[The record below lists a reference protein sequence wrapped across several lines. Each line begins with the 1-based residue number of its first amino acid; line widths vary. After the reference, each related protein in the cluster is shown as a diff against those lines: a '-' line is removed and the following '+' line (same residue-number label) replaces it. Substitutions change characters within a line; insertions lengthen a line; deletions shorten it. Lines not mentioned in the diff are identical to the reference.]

1 MIEKWVDELCR
12 ELSVPRDAVDID
24 AVLELAKDAAH
35 SVERPAAP
43 VTAYLVGYAA
53 GARGGGTATVDE
65 LVRRAGRLARD
76 WDTEPPPR

>member
-53 GARGGGTATVDE
+53 GARGGGDATIDD
-65 LVRRAGRLARD
+65 LVKRAGRLARG
-76 WDTEPPPR
+76 WGTEPSVG

>member
-12 ELSVPRDAVDID
+12 ELGVPRDAVDIN

-53 GARGGGTATVDE
+53 GARGGGATTDE
-65 LVRRAGRLARD
+65 LVQRAARLARA
-76 WDTEPPPR
+76 WGTEPQAG

>member
-12 ELSVPRDAVDID
+12 ELSVPRDAVDIN

-53 GARGGGTATVDE
+53 GARGGGTATIEE
-65 LVRRAGRLARD
+65 LIRSASRLARG
-76 WDTEPPPR
+76 WDTGPPAR